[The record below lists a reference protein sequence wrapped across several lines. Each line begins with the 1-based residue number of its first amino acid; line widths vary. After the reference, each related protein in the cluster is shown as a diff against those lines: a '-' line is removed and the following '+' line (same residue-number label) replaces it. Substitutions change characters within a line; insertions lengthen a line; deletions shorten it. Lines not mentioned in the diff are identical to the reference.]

1 MIRAIAIE
9 AIAAIV
15 VGLSLIGFS
24 VWLAWGSAALP
35 LAVGSFDGPQYVK
48 GEN

>member
-15 VGLSLIGFS
+15 IGIALIGFS
-24 VWLAWGSAALP
+24 IWLAWGSAADRE
-35 LAVGSFDGPQYVK
+35 AVGAWDGPQYMK